1 MHFWGA
7 IVDGGC
13 YQPGC
18 LDSFITTRR
27 VPRLLLTRE
36 GFERRL
42 GPPVRVET
50 YRLADAECIE
60 LCFYRMPRPVSL
72 WRRIFRLGERGSRT
86 EKVVPV
92 VFRNGSLAGGRRLHE
107 RLIKG
112 SGVTLVS
119 SESAPSTDDSSGRG
133 GVTGT

>member
-42 GPPVRVET
+42 GPPVE
-50 YRLADAECIE
+50 
-60 LCFYRMPRPVSL
+60 
-72 WRRIFRLGERGSRT
+72 WRRTGWPTRSASSCAST
-86 EKVVPV
+86 EC
-92 VFRNGSLAGGRRLHE
+92 RDL
-107 RLIKG
+107 
-112 SGVTLVS
+112 
-119 SESAPSTDDSSGRG
+119 
-133 GVTGT
+133 